1 MATIQELLKNG
12 IQGPQTTVD
21 SISGGMSNRQTIPT
35 TTPTRIRDILKVQK
49 PISMN
54 PLIQSMGDR
63 TIVPGKKMFAT
74 SENLNPSGTTPEQLQ
89 SVASKMQAAI
99 GGQQQTSNT
108 QPEYPAFDTSSQ
120 MPQFTGNDTSGG
132 SMGTSTG
139 SGMTET
145 PSFDLTKFNPDDYF
159 NTNVDNFSADD
170 LYAIRN
176 KIVKRQKDIYSAAI
190 DPQRIA
196 QITGGVFSPDQMR
209 QFTQL
214 AAKQY
219 DDAIDDIDG
228 KIKARESSQKE
239 NTASS
244 NFYGG
249 ANFSG
254 TNTLGFNDD
263 TVANYVAGTLP
274 TGQKNNF
281 LEAYRYA
288 PDKTD
293 YLRSYGLDK
302 MKADERAKY
311 SADETMAQNYGI
323 ATALAEDLQNKIPG
337 GLYGNTV
344 QNLKKYA
351 DKSKDPNFINF
362 NSIIQSGQA
371 NARVKITGVALSEN
385 ELKLINSYMV
395 EPNDTIQNAL
405 TKMQVQKALL
415 DKALERAPYKKLG
428 VKFAPLTLEDIGL
441 GNQSSS
447 NSSDEKTALDNA
459 LKRGDITQEEYDI
472 VAGSFKKVGTDTK
485 RTGSVRDV
493 NDAMSRI
500 ARNESDGNGGYFA
513 IGPVVTSGQYKGE
526 RAIGKYQIMPGNV
539 GPWSKE
545 ILGYEITPQQL
556 YQSPQLQDAIAKAKL
571 QQAYNKYGSWSD
583 AASVWFTGRPA
594 AQGANAKDVLGT
606 SGAQY
611 VNKFNA

>member
-228 KIKARESSQKE
+228 KIKARES
-239 NTASS
+239 ASNDKNKVIDS
-244 NFYGG
+244 FYD
-249 ANFSG
+249 NVNYKNNSV
-254 TNTLGFNDD
+254 LGFNPDQ
-263 TVANYVAGTLP
+263 VAGDVLGTLSE
-274 TGQKNNF
+274 GQGRAFIKQYQNSPDKERTLSVMGLSKMSADQKSK
-281 LEAYRYA
+281 LEAVQ
-288 PDKTD
+288 K
-293 YLRSYGLDK
+293 
-302 MKADERAKY
+302 
-311 SADETMAQNYGI
+311 
-323 ATALAEDLQNKIPG
+323 LAEGYKLAVDFARENEGKIPSG
-337 GLYGNTV
+337 FYNAKIQDV
-344 QNLKKYA
+344 QKFANN
-351 DKSKDPNFINF
+351 SKDPFYVKF
-362 NSIIQSGQA
+362 NSLIQSAQA
-371 NARVKITGVALSEN
+371 EARTKITGVALSEN

-395 EPNDTIQNAL
+395 EPNDTVQNAL

-415 DKALERAPYKKLG
+415 DKEIQRKPFKALG
-428 VKFAPLTLEDIGL
+428 VTFTDLTLEDIGL
-441 GNQSSS
+441 GNSTNNQQSSQS
-447 NSSDEKTALDNA
+447 NIPQYEVLPDGSIKI
-459 LKRGDITQEEYDI
+459 KK
-472 VAGSFKKVGTDTK
+472 SFKNVGTDTNT
-485 RTGSVRDV
+485 TGSVKDV

-513 IGPVVTSGQYKGE
+513 IGHVVTSGQYKGE

-594 AQGANAKDVLGT
+594 AQGSNAKDVLGT

>member
-1 MATIQELLKNG
+1 
-12 IQGPQTTVD
+12 
-21 SISGGMSNRQTIPT
+21 
-35 TTPTRIRDILKVQK
+35 
-49 PISMN
+49 MN

-74 SENLNPSGTTPEQLQ
+74 SGNLNPSGTTPEQLQ

-108 QPEYPAFDTSSQ
+108 QPEYPAFDNGSQ

-132 SMGTSTG
+132 SMGMGTGTGMSDTS
-139 SGMTET
+139 
-145 PSFDLTKFNPDDYF
+145 SFDLTKFNPDDYF
-159 NTNVDNFSADD
+159 STNVDNFSTDD

-176 KIVKRQKDIYSAAI
+176 KIVKRQKNIYSAAI
-190 DPQRIA
+190 DPQKIA

-415 DKALERAPYKKLG
+415 DKEIQRKPFKALG
-428 VKFAPLTLEDIGL
+428 VTFTDLTLEDIGL
-441 GNQSSS
+441 GNSTNNQQSSQS
-447 NSSDEKTALDNA
+447 NIPQYEVLPDGSIKI
-459 LKRGDITQEEYDI
+459 KK
-472 VAGSFKKVGTDTK
+472 SFKNVGTDTNT
-485 RTGSVRDV
+485 TGSVKDV

-513 IGPVVTSGQYKGE
+513 LGPVVTSGQYKGE

-571 QQAYNKYGSWSD
+571 QQSYNKYGSWSD

-594 AQGANAKDVLGT
+594 AQGSNAKDVLGT